1 MEDHNG
7 PSLSEALTKFVAV
20 KKGGKKAQDGH
31 QELGRFV
38 AWCGRERNV
47 VDLSPSEVADYA
59 QYIGLGGTDS
69 ASRLNPLKVF
79 LAYLKDEGWIQTGL
93 AAHLRIPRT
102 RRNSNRG
109 SGQGSDAAANVTRLS
124 RAGYDRLVGQLDTLK
139 VERLSIIEDIKRAM
153 EDKDFRENA
162 PLEAAKEQ
170 QGIIESRIRELESS
184 LVRAEVWEEGE
195 VKQKRKVVVVG
206 AKITLKDVTSG
217 KKVAYT
223 LVDIHEADAAAGRIS
238 TESPVG
244 KALLD
249 RKVGEAIDIYV
260 NDRLVA
266 RGEVVVV
273 EDRLGVTMTEIVKQ
287 DRS

>member
-69 ASRLNPLKVF
+69 VSRLNPLKVF
-79 LAYLKDEGWIQTGL
+79 LAYLKEEGWIQTGL

-109 SGQGSDAAANVTRLS
+109 TAAAANVTRLS
-124 RAGYDRLVGQLDTLK
+124 REGYDRLVGQLETLK
-139 VERLSIIEDIKRAM
+139 VERLSVVEDIRRAM

-170 QGIIESRIRELESS
+170 QGIIESRIRELETS
-184 LVRAEVWEEGE
+184 LIRAEVWEEGE

-223 LVDIHEADAAAGRIS
+223 LVDIHEADASIGRIS

-244 KALLD
+244 RALLD
-249 RKVGEAIDIYV
+249 RKVGE
-260 NDRLVA
+260 
-266 RGEVVVV
+266 EVVINIPRGTLHYVI
-273 EDRLGVTMTEIVKQ
+273 EGVGN
-287 DRS
+287 

>member
-1 MEDHNG
+1 MEGHNG

-69 ASRLNPLKVF
+69 VSRLNPLKVF

-102 RRNSNRG
+102 RRTGVGG
-109 SGQGSDAAANVTRLS
+109 SGHGSGGANVTRLS
-124 RAGYDRLVGQLDTLK
+124 REGYDRLVGQLETLK
-139 VERLSIIEDIKRAM
+139 VERLSVVEDIRRAM

-170 QGIIESRIRELESS
+170 QGIIESRIRELENS
-184 LVRAEVWEEGE
+184 LIRAEVWEEGE
-195 VKQKRKVVVVG
+195 VRQKRKVVVVG

-223 LVDIHEADAAAGRIS
+223 LVDIHEADASIGRIS

-244 KALLD
+244 RALLD
-249 RKVGEAIDIYV
+249 RKVGE
-260 NDRLVA
+260 
-266 RGEVVVV
+266 EVVINIPRGTLHYVI
-273 EDRLGVTMTEIVKQ
+273 EGVGN
-287 DRS
+287 